1 MKRSP
6 MPQRKTPIKR
16 TAMAKSGTRLPARR
30 SRPRRTPVVRDGA
43 WLAIVHT
50 IPCVHCGNPVVQA
63 AHRDYGKGGSQKTDD
78 CATAALCAPEH
89 HELTDGT
96 KYSRDEKRARMD
108 RYIVDTLIQL
118 VRAGK
123 VGVIE

>member
-1 MKRSP
+1 
-6 MPQRKTPIKR
+6 MPARKAGLKR
-16 TAMAKSGTRLPARR
+16 TAMTRSGTTLPKRR
-30 SRPRRTPVVRDGA
+30 SRPRRTPVIRDRD
-43 WLAIVHT
+43 WLSVVHS
-50 IPCVHCGNPVVQA
+50 IPCVHCGNPEVQA

-78 CATAALCAPEH
+78 CATAALCAVEH

-96 KYSRDEKRARMD
+96 KYSRDEKRALMD
-108 RYIVDTLIQL
+108 RYIVDTLIAL